1 MKNGFLSCVTEI
13 PKAQDSISIRE
24 HNILS
29 PWIEI
34 LCRRFYRDT
43 FALDVDGSA
52 MRLGIKKKEVFT
64 RP

>member
-29 PWIEI
+29 SWIEI
-34 LCRRFYRDT
+34 LCKRFCKHT
-43 FALDVDGSA
+43 FALDVAHRS
-52 MRLGIKKKEVFT
+52 MRLEIKKKEVFT